1 MCLQSILD
9 ARYKQ
14 HTPFWFSEEG
24 QGHPGHL
31 LRLLSCMSLVPAGLV
46 QTSFL
51 VGLLMLLL
59 WKVDKGDPRALQ
71 AASAGANRGA
81 VTEGSSAE
89 KPFPNV
95 LSKDK
100 HFF

>member
-1 MCLQSILD
+1 
-9 ARYKQ
+9 
-14 HTPFWFSEEG
+14 
-24 QGHPGHL
+24 
-31 LRLLSCMSLVPAGLV
+31 MSLVPAGLV

-51 VGLLMLLL
+51 IGLLMLLL
-59 WKVDKGDPRALQ
+59 WKVDQGDRRALQ

-81 VTEGSSAE
+81 VTEGSAE